1 MTFSQQ
7 IVKYVVEIQLHHKAY
22 WFIIEKA
29 RTWCHDQYNP
39 WKNKD
44 HDQEVVIGIIP
55 WYVITL

>member
-22 WFIIEKA
+22 WGIIEKA

-55 WYVITL
+55 